1 MTWFKPK
8 KSIAV
13 VSKAPC
19 QWVITAANFI
29 SWGMPSMQ
37 IAKIP
42 SKISFEFPKEKV
54 LMKFEQYESSN
65 VSMWD
70 TGCGY
75 WLVPASDHL
84 ITL

>member
-1 MTWFKPK
+1 MTWFRPK

-13 VSKAPC
+13 VSKSPC

-54 LMKFEQYESSN
+54 LMKFEQYELFN
-65 VSMWD
+65 VG
-70 TGCGY
+70 TCG
-75 WLVPASDHL
+75 DHL